1 METPQQLPAI
11 GAVVIDTGSKPIKQG
26 TVRKPSSSCFQR
38 SPKCIFSPYI
48 KSRPN
53 PILFG
58 PPWLSSSPHLL
69 THSGP
74 LAFIAVAFSHA
85 QPRRAHVSYCCRG
98 RGKSLP
104 CPPPSP
110 QPSSPSLADRCCL
123 LPRNSDYVLFGG
135 AEERTEHS
143 WGSFRTTLLN
153 CYACTQCYRK

>member
-74 LAFIAVAFSHA
+74 LALLLLPFPMPSPGGHTFPTAAEGEASH
-85 QPRRAHVSYCCRG
+85 CRVLLPA
-98 RGKSLP
+98 RSLP
-104 CPPPSP
+104 LHHWLIVAACSQGTQTMFYLGEQRKGQSTRGGLSAPP
-110 QPSSPSLADRCCL
+110 
-123 LPRNSDYVLFGG
+123 Y
-135 AEERTEHS
+135 
-143 WGSFRTTLLN
+143 
-153 CYACTQCYRK
+153 